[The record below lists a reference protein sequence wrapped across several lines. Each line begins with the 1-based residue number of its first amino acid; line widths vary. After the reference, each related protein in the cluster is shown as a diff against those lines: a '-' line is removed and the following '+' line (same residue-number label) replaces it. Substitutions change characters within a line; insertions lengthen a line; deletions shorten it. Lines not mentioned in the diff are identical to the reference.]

1 MLVIIKSAPDTTE
14 GKRAIKIARDLAADV
29 CLIQNAVYFGIKN
42 RLEGFCGTVYLLDE
56 DRKLRGLSD
65 ESLIKDINAIDYDML
80 VELMIS
86 EDNVIG
92 AF

>member
-14 GKRAIKIARDLAADV
+14 GKRAIKIARDLAGDI
-29 CLIQNAVYFGIKN
+29 CLIQNAVYFGIKD
-42 RLEGFCGTVYLLDE
+42 RLEGFCGTVYLLDD
-56 DRKLRGLSD
+56 DRNLRGLGD
-65 ESLIKDINAIDYDML
+65 ESLGKDIKRIDYDML
-80 VELMIS
+80 VELMIK

>member
-42 RLEGFCGTVYLLDE
+42 RLEGFCGTVYLLDD

-65 ESLIKDINAIDYDML
+65 ESLIKDIKAIDYDML